1 MNKRPLDF
9 AAARADLHTVIAAN
23 AAALETVR
31 NRLGELALDVT
42 LGNSPQTELDTAN
55 AELANLQSK
64 AAALVE
70 ALSAVDRR
78 EAEHAAAQAEKQRKA
93 DEKRLAALQGICDAA
108 GVKVVDLATQL
119 RVVLVEGRDSA
130 EEVEALGR
138 KLGVNTVVL
147 ARWPF
152 TAQQILMAH
161 CGIQG
166 GFMRPGEQEAAERSL
181 TGQVV

>member
-9 AAARADLHTVIAAN
+9 AAAREDLRSVIEVN
-23 AAALETVR
+23 EVALTKMR
-31 NRLGELALDVT
+31 DRLGELALDVT
-42 LGNSPQTELDTAN
+42 LGNSPQTELDAAN

-78 EAEHAAAQAEKQRKA
+78 EAEHAAAEAATQRKA
-93 DEKRLAALQGICDAA
+93 DEKRLAALQRTCNAA
-108 GVKVVDLATQL
+108 GAKVIDLAAK
-119 RVVLVEGRDSA
+119 VGAVLVEGSEAAREA
-130 EEVEALGR
+130 ESLGR
-138 KLGVNTVVL
+138 RLDVNVVVL

-161 CGIQG
+161 SGMQG
-166 GFMRPGEQEAAERSL
+166 AFMRPGEREAAEQSL
-181 TGQVV
+181 TGKV

>member
-78 EAEHAAAQAEKQRKA
+78 EAEHAAAEAATQRKA
-93 DEKRLAALQGICDAA
+93 DEKRLAVLQGTCNAA
-108 GVKVVDLATQL
+108 GAQVIDLAAK
-119 RVVLVEGRDSA
+119 VADVLAEGSA
-130 EEVEALGR
+130 AAQEAEALGR
-138 KLGVNTVVL
+138 KLDVSTVVI

-152 TAQQILMAH
+152 TAQQILMARS
-161 CGIQG
+161 GRQG
-166 GFMRPGEQEAAERSL
+166 GFMRPGELEAAEQSL
-181 TGQVV
+181 TGR